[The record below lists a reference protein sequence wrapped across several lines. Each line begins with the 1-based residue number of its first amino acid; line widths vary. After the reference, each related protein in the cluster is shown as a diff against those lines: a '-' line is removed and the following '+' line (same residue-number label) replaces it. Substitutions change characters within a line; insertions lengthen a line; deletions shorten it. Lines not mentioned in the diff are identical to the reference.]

1 MSSVRHEKIQAFP
14 GPGGPDSGPLGPDF
28 GEFRAPAPGGKIYL
42 KFLNGVSW
50 PEVVYC
56 WSLNGAFLLQ
66 NRWEK
71 VGGDA
76 PICSNGLCGRR
87 GPLGPQQSTI
97 SGPKA
102 LLSNLSQIIEQPLNL
117 QE

>member
-1 MSSVRHEKIQAFP
+1 MSSVRPEKIQAFP

-42 KFLNGVSW
+42 TFLNGASGL
-50 PEVVYC
+50 EVVC
-56 WSLNGAFLLQ
+56 FWSLTDPLLLQ
-66 NRWEK
+66 SRLEK

-76 PICSNGLCGRR
+76 PVCSNGLCGRR

-102 LLSNLSQIIEQPLNL
+102 LLSNLSQIIHLGF
-117 QE
+117 